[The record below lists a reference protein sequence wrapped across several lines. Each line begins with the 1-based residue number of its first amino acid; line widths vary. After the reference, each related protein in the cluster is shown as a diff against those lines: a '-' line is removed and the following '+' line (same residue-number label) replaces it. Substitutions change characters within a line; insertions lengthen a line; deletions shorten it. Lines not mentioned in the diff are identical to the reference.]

1 TGKGNAAGEYIVR
14 TGQKDT
20 EYAGSTIM
28 LDPDK
33 PVSFVRSDTD
43 LVLRAA
49 AGAEQLTQNPLIYS
63 DPELKFGPTT
73 SQANVAAPSEP
84 EIDQDVPA
92 TSDQSVHR
100 DETQGE
106 GTKLKVP
113 TNNIR
118 LKSDLEIRHQHYQ
131 KQKQYAEQKRQ
142 RRLTDIDF
150 EGILN
155 IIGGCSNWQ
164 VLVYLMISVQQVPH
178 AMFNLSVVYMMYQP
192 DHWCKIPFFN
202 AEVFSEANSTSY
214 TWEDVLNSHIAF
226 PT

>member
-1 TGKGNAAGEYIVR
+1 M
-14 TGQKDT
+14 DT
-20 EYAGSTIM
+20 KYANSTIM

-49 AGAEQLTQNPLIYS
+49 AGTEQLTQNPLIYS

-73 SQANVAAPSEP
+73 SQANVAAPSVP
-84 EIDQDVPA
+84 EMDQDVPA

-100 DETQGE
+100 DEAQGS
-106 GTKLKVP
+106 GGATLKVP

-150 EGILN
+150 EGFALFI
-155 IIGGCSNWQ
+155 
-164 VLVYLMISVQQVPH
+164 
-178 AMFNLSVVYMMYQP
+178 
-192 DHWCKIPFFN
+192 
-202 AEVFSEANSTSY
+202 
-214 TWEDVLNSHIAF
+214 
-226 PT
+226 

>member
-1 TGKGNAAGEYIVR
+1 
-14 TGQKDT
+14 
-20 EYAGSTIM
+20 M
-28 LDPDK
+28 LGPDQ
-33 PVSFVRSDTD
+33 PVPFVQSDTD
-43 LVLRAA
+43 LVLRGA
-49 AGAEQLTQNPLIYS
+49 AGNELRTQNPLIYS
-63 DPELKFGPTT
+63 DPELQLGPTT
-73 SQANVAAPSEP
+73 SQNHETSVP
-84 EIDQDVPA
+84 EMAQDA
-92 TSDQSVHR
+92 QGLSDQSVHE
-100 DETQGE
+100 DSPHGGQSTL
-106 GTKLKVP
+106 TVP

-164 VLVYLMISVQQVPH
+164 VLVYMMISVQQIPH

-202 AEVFSEANSTSY
+202 AEVFSEANTTSY
-214 TWEDVLNSHIAF
+214 TWEDVLNSQIAF
-226 PT
+226 PTV